1 MSIPSLIKDLKKQGQ
16 DFEFYPTTSEMINCI
31 NEHFKNFDWDKRKPS
46 SILDIGAGNGKVLDS
61 LDFGTNLETFA
72 IEKNDILINE
82 LNSNT
87 LVVGRDIFQTSLIEK
102 EFDLI
107 FSNPPYSEYEKWAD
121 RIIREANA
129 KYIALII
136 PQRWKNSK
144 IISEALKARKGIIN
158 QEVLGSFDFLESED
172 REARAKVDILFI
184 ELSYKEDIFQD
195 FLKNAFGLDLDSI
208 SESYATMA
216 ERQEERDR
224 LENATKEV
232 ASSDIIDTLCKLYER
247 DLNELVESVSKLKS
261 IHPKIFKSLNIDK
274 DKLTKSIAN
283 QLRELKA
290 LYWSELFNKLD
301 TLTSRIIPAYRSYVS
316 SFIASENG
324 IEFNKGNI
332 YAILIWAIKNTNHF
346 IHQGFL
352 ALFDDFANNEA
363 LEYKSNKKFINN
375 TWRYNDEYK
384 FKAKKLDYGVVLT
397 RSDKGLNESLKVL
410 AKNLGFKTSIYCSR
424 ANMEFKEFLENRGSY
439 FFAERFHQLKHNG
452 TIMFDSGDIFFEW
465 KGYKNGNIHLKF
477 NKEFIAKFNIQV
489 GKLRNWL
496 TNKEEAKE
504 AFPEVKESL
513 IDEAF
518 SLKTQIGF
526 NEIKLLSA

>member
-16 DFEFYPTTSEMINCI
+16 DFEFYPTTNEMINCI
-31 NEHFKNFDWDKRKPS
+31 NEHFKSFDWDKRKPS

-72 IEKNDILINE
+72 IEKSDILINE

-224 LENATKEV
+224 LENA
-232 ASSDIIDTLCKLYER
+232 
-247 DLNELVESVSKLKS
+247 
-261 IHPKIFKSLNIDK
+261 
-274 DKLTKSIAN
+274 
-283 QLRELKA
+283 
-290 LYWSELFNKLD
+290 
-301 TLTSRIIPAYRSYVS
+301 
-316 SFIASENG
+316 
-324 IEFNKGNI
+324 
-332 YAILIWAIKNTNHF
+332 
-346 IHQGFL
+346 
-352 ALFDDFANNEA
+352 
-363 LEYKSNKKFINN
+363 
-375 TWRYNDEYK
+375 
-384 FKAKKLDYGVVLT
+384 
-397 RSDKGLNESLKVL
+397 
-410 AKNLGFKTSIYCSR
+410 
-424 ANMEFKEFLENRGSY
+424 
-439 FFAERFHQLKHNG
+439 
-452 TIMFDSGDIFFEW
+452 
-465 KGYKNGNIHLKF
+465 
-477 NKEFIAKFNIQV
+477 
-489 GKLRNWL
+489 
-496 TNKEEAKE
+496 
-504 AFPEVKESL
+504 
-513 IDEAF
+513 
-518 SLKTQIGF
+518 
-526 NEIKLLSA
+526 

>member
-72 IEKNDILINE
+72 IEKSDILINE

-316 SFIASENG
+316 SFIAS
-324 IEFNKGNI
+324 
-332 YAILIWAIKNTNHF
+332 
-346 IHQGFL
+346 
-352 ALFDDFANNEA
+352 
-363 LEYKSNKKFINN
+363 
-375 TWRYNDEYK
+375 
-384 FKAKKLDYGVVLT
+384 
-397 RSDKGLNESLKVL
+397 
-410 AKNLGFKTSIYCSR
+410 
-424 ANMEFKEFLENRGSY
+424 
-439 FFAERFHQLKHNG
+439 
-452 TIMFDSGDIFFEW
+452 
-465 KGYKNGNIHLKF
+465 
-477 NKEFIAKFNIQV
+477 
-489 GKLRNWL
+489 
-496 TNKEEAKE
+496 
-504 AFPEVKESL
+504 
-513 IDEAF
+513 
-518 SLKTQIGF
+518 
-526 NEIKLLSA
+526 